1 MEWSLVHLIM
11 QLPSFHCKMPLVDMY
26 TRKLFIKKCKKSK
39 KTKWY
44 LQNSLQL
51 WQLDVALAQP
61 GYLDSRCMPH
71 IRVVIRAQGIK
82 CISDRIKTFIQCFGE
97 ET

>member
-39 KTKWY
+39 KNKVVFAEQPPT
-44 LQNSLQL
+44 
-51 WQLDVALAQP
+51 LAVGRRP
-61 GYLDSRCMPH
+61 RTTRLLG
-71 IRVVIRAQGIK
+71 
-82 CISDRIKTFIQCFGE
+82 
-97 ET
+97 